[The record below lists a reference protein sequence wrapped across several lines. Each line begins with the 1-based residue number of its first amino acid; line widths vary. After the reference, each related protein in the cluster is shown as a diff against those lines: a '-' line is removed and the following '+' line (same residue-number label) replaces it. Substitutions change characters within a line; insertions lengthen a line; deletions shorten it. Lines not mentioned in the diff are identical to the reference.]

1 MNYNEEDDEVVLH
14 YFAKE
19 ITFDHL
25 KKSINDKHI
34 IVLVSPPIC
43 RDYYIVRISLQ
54 ENNHYTRV
62 CKFFKSEFHT
72 EEALF
77 CFGNIDSYFNF
88 KNEFAAMEF
97 IDKRI
102 LIDEL

>member
-1 MNYNEEDDEVVLH
+1 MTYNEEDEVVLH
-14 YFAKE
+14 YFAKDAS
-19 ITFDHL
+19 FDHL

-34 IVLVSPPIC
+34 IVLISPPIC
-43 RDYYIVRISLQ
+43 RDYYIVRISLGSDI
-54 ENNHYTRV
+54 HYTRV
-62 CKFFKSEFHT
+62 CKFFKSEFRT

-77 CFGNIDSYFNF
+77 CFGDKDSYFNF
-88 KNEFAAMEF
+88 KDEFKAMEF